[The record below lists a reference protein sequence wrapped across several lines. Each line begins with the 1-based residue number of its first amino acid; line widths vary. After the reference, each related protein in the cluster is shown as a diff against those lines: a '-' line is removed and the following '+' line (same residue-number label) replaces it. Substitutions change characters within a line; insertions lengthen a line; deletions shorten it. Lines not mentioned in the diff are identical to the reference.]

1 MNRTKLIHEAAAVL
15 GELTAARKHLAQGRP
30 IDLGGLDMRVAAV
43 SEATVAL
50 PRGEAQELLP
60 LLDDIGRAL
69 DSLGDALKQS
79 DPAHA

>member
-1 MNRTKLIHEAAAVL
+1 MNRTKLLHEAASVL

-30 IDLGGLDMRVAAV
+30 IDLEGLDMRIAAV
-43 SEATVAL
+43 SEGTIAL
-50 PRGEAQELLP
+50 PRGDAQELLP

-69 DSLGDALKQS
+69 ESLGDALKRT